1 MCDEHQPIGDVEQTE
16 VRRADEEAASANAK
30 QKPGRGHARETLHG
44 ESAEIQ
50 VFRKYRQVIIFL
62 RAFMYQNPR
71 WTATEVKLNMEW
83 KKIGF
88 GASLVSIVAS
98 IGIYFNG
105 DQELGIF
112 VGLWASAILLLSER
126 MAEMQAE

>member
-1 MCDEHQPIGDVEQTE
+1 M
-16 VRRADEEAASANAK
+16 
-30 QKPGRGHARETLHG
+30 
-44 ESAEIQ
+44 
-50 VFRKYRQVIIFL
+50 FRKYRQVIIFL

-71 WTATEVKLNMEW
+71 WFATEVKLNMEW

>member
-1 MCDEHQPIGDVEQTE
+1 
-16 VRRADEEAASANAK
+16 
-30 QKPGRGHARETLHG
+30 
-44 ESAEIQ
+44 
-50 VFRKYRQVIIFL
+50 
-62 RAFMYQNPR
+62 
-71 WTATEVKLNMEW
+71 MEW
-83 KKIGF
+83 KKSGF

-105 DQELGIF
+105 DQQLGIF